1 MNTSDKDER
10 PLDSPPSRP
19 RGHRVPGAFL
29 GLVRRCT
36 GLTVMTAMLAA
47 SVLASEVAVQPGER
61 LDTLFYSPAER
72 AAITRER
79 QGLGQ
84 GQTKSAAPVSS
95 LVTVNGV
102 VKRQDGNS
110 TAWVNGQ
117 AVQDG
122 QAAPPAHR
130 VTSTGRGANLDG
142 RPVPVGETL
151 DLSTLE
157 RTDIVAPGAVT
168 IRRSK

>member
-1 MNTSDKDER
+1 
-10 PLDSPPSRP
+10 
-19 RGHRVPGAFL
+19 
-29 GLVRRCT
+29 
-36 GLTVMTAMLAA
+36 MTAMLAA
-47 SVLASEVAVQPGER
+47 SVLASEVTVQPGER
-61 LDTLFYSPAER
+61 LGTLFYSPAER
-72 AAITRER
+72 AVITRAR

-84 GQTKSAAPVSS
+84 GQAESAAPISS

-122 QAAPPAHR
+122 LSAPPANR

-142 RPVPVGETL
+142 RPVRVGETL

>member
-1 MNTSDKDER
+1 MNASDQPDR
-10 PLDSPPSRP
+10 PLDSPPSKP
-19 RGHRVPGAFL
+19 RDRLVRGAFL
-29 GLVRRCT
+29 GFVRRCT
-36 GLTVMTAMLAA
+36 GLTATTAMLAG
-47 SVLASEVAVQPGER
+47 SVLAVEVSVQPSAR

-72 AAITRER
+72 AAITRAR
-79 QGLGQ
+79 QGQ
-84 GQTKSAAPVSS
+84 AESAAPISS

-122 QAAPPAHR
+122 RPAPPANR
-130 VTSTGRGANLDG
+130 VTTTGRGANLDG
-142 RPVPVGETL
+142 RPVRVGETL